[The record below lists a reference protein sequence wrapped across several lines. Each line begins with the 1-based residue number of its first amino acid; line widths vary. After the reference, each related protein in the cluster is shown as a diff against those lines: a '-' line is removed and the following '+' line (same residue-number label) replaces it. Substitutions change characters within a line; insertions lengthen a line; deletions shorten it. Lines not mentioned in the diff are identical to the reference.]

1 MYKVNFK
8 DRIFDSMG
16 EVKSTRVQIQ
26 EDMTTITRV
35 LKGDLGSESDDRLI
49 GLVLEQFYQ
58 DTYPNRAEN
67 ERFEKMDKLMQESNK
82 VLEATRTTLAAS
94 VVKEFEY
101 DSYFEDIGCKFEFLA
116 NHLGVELP
124 TTNPEDEGGTE
135 NGTEGGTKNTPEN
148 PPKTEEPPAPEKPK
162 ENEEGHENET
172 ES

>member
-8 DRIFDSMG
+8 DRIFESTG

-26 EDMTTITRV
+26 EEMTTITRV
-35 LKGDLGSESDDRLI
+35 LKGDLGSENDDKLI
-49 GLVLEQFYQ
+49 ELVLEQFYQ
-58 DTYPNRAEN
+58 ETYPNRAEN

-94 VVKEFEY
+94 VIKEFEY

-124 TTNPEDEGGTE
+124 TTNSEDEGGTE
-135 NGTEGGTKNTPEN
+135 N
-148 PPKTEEPPAPEKPK
+148 PPKTEELPKEKPPAPENPK

-172 ES
+172 KS